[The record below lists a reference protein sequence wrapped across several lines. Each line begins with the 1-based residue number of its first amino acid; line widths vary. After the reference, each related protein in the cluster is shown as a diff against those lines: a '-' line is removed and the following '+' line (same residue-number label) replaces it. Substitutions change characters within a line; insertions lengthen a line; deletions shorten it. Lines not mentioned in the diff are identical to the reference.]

1 MQLAELRIENY
12 RCFKDETIA
21 FDSYNCF
28 VGPNG
33 AGKSTVLTA
42 LNVLFRHDEGPGSVT
57 KMSKEDFHLSNT
69 GKPIRITGTF
79 TDIDD
84 LAQEE
89 FKTYVRQGQLVIT
102 SSATWDDDEQAAIV
116 EQYGQRLVMSE
127 FKRYFDADKEGLKA
141 DELKEIYRGLR
152 EDYPA
157 LPNVWVKADMKNA
170 LREYEEAHPD
180 DCELE
185 QSKDQFY
192 GWSRGADRL
201 EKFMQWVYIPAVKEV
216 SEEQEEA
223 KNTALGQL
231 LDRTIRQKVD
241 FSEEIERLKEELGE
255 RYQAMISEQNSV
267 LDGVGKALQTRL
279 REWSHGGAR
288 IDLKWHYD
296 PDGSVSINQPSAQMR
311 LGEGPFLGEVLR
323 SGHGMQRSLLLSLLH
338 ELAAGEQNLEIEPT
352 LILAI
357 EEPELY
363 QHPPQARHLRSV
375 LESLAHNGSQV
386 IITTHSPYFVSA
398 RGVPSVRMTKRS
410 ARDSAAHVTSVSLV
424 DISNRLANALEDKPQ
439 EPTELMSKIHQI
451 MQPSQRELFFSR
463 VPVLVEGLEDVAF
476 LSTHLHLAG
485 LWDEFRR
492 LGCHFVQC
500 GGKGPMSR
508 PLAVALSFGIPTFC
522 VFDADADE
530 TNEGRLEKHRAD
542 NQCLLRLLSYDDDPI
557 QETNLWRPQA
567 VMWQTK
573 IMKEIRKD
581 VGEDEWDSAV
591 GEARQANSMIVGVK
605 GKDALLV
612 TATLETLWERGESS
626 TLLDKATQAILSY
639 AKEVALQEVIEPE

>member
-1 MQLAELRIENY
+1 MRLAALRIENF
-12 RCFKDETIA
+12 RCFKDETIE
-21 FDSYNCF
+21 FDLYNCF

-57 KMSKEDFHLSNT
+57 KMAKEDFHLSNT
-69 GKPIRITGTF
+69 EEPIRITGIF

-89 FKTYVRQGQLVIT
+89 FKAYVRQGQLVIT

-116 EQYGQRLVMSE
+116 EQYGQRLVMSD
-127 FKRYFDADKEGLKA
+127 FKKYFDAEKEGAKA
-141 DELKEIYRGLR
+141 DELKEIYRAIR

-157 LPNVWVKADMKNA
+157 LPEVRVKADMKNA
-170 LREYEEAHPD
+170 LREHEEGHPD
-180 DCELE
+180 QCRLE

-201 EKFMQWVYIPAVKEV
+201 EKFIQWVYIPAVKEV

-231 LDRTIRQKVD
+231 LDRTIRRKVD
-241 FSEEIERLKEELGE
+241 FSEEIGRLKEEVGT
-255 RYQAMISEQNSV
+255 RYQAMISEQNSA
-267 LDGVGKALQTRL
+267 LDGVQKALQVRL

-288 IDLKWHYD
+288 VDLKWHYD
-296 PDGSVSINQPSAQMR
+296 PTGSVSINQPSAR
-311 LGEGPFLGEVLR
+311 VRIGEGLFLGEVLR

-338 ELAAGEQNLEIEPT
+338 EIAAGQGNEQAEPT
-352 LILAI
+352 LLLAI

-375 LESLAHNGSQV
+375 LESLADKGSQI

-398 RGVPSVRMTKRS
+398 RGVPSVRMTR
-410 ARDSAAHVTSVSLV
+410 RLGENSAARVTSVSLV
-424 DISNRLANALEDKPQ
+424 DISERLANALEDKPQ
-439 EPTELMSKIHQI
+439 EPTELMAKIHQI

-463 VPVLVEGLEDVAF
+463 VPVLVEGLEDIAF

-485 LWDEFRR
+485 LWNEFRR

-508 PLAVALSFGIPTFC
+508 PLAIALSFDIPTFC

-530 TNEGRLEKHRAD
+530 TDDKSLEKQQVD
-542 NQCLLRLLSYDDDPI
+542 NRCLLRLLGYDDDPV
-557 QETNLWRPQA
+557 QETNLWKPQA

-573 IMKEIRKD
+573 ILDEIRKEI
-581 VGEDEWDSAV
+581 GEDEWDSAEK
-591 GEARQANSMIVGVK
+591 EARQANNMMVGIK
-605 GKDALLV
+605 RKDAFLV
-612 TATLETLWERGESS
+612 AATLETLWGRGQRSS
-626 TLLDKATQAILSY
+626 LLDKAAQAILSF
-639 AKEVALQEVIEPE
+639 ATVVASQEINEPE